1 MNSIRNWH
9 LLHDSHPNIMQPR
22 RQTHLT
28 DTGDTTALSATVIII
43 TDTGHEKQ
51 QQHLQAANRP
61 ATTSV
66 HTTKP

>member
-1 MNSIRNWH
+1 
-9 LLHDSHPNIMQPR
+9 MQPR